1 MRKMRK
7 MKIEFNNKELEKI
20 KPLVVWVTGCLARC
34 DQTSDEKDGL
44 GGLFVSFCQRNGR
57 FFPVKAHVKRAMV

>member
-1 MRKMRK
+1 

-34 DQTSDEKDGL
+34 DECGKTYISQKLAVVEP
-44 GGLFVSFCQRNGR
+44 R
-57 FFPVKAHVKRAMV
+57 FFRLGS